1 MTTIRDVVNQVEM
14 VLNDAKYP
22 PTRRELEV
30 LRKVLKTIY
39 THQRFCGDMP
49 PLQPASASQKSAG
62 VRNTLPGYTRLIGN
76 HQQTHGAALIIRS

>member
-22 PTRRELEV
+22 PTRRELDV

-39 THQRFCGDMP
+39 THHRFCGDMP
-49 PLQPASASQKSAG
+49 PPQPASARQTSAG
-62 VRNTLPGYTRLIGN
+62 VRSILPGYTRLIGN
-76 HQQTHGAALIIRS
+76 HQQTPPTAVIIRS

>member
-14 VLNDAKYP
+14 VLNDARYP

-39 THQRFCGDMP
+39 AHHRFSGDIP
-49 PLQPASASQKSAG
+49 PPYPATASQTSAG
-62 VRNTLPGYTRLIGN
+62 VRSTLPGYTRLIGN
-76 HQQTHGAALIIRS
+76 HQQSPHTAVIIRS

>member
-49 PLQPASASQKSAG
+49 PPQPASASQKSAG
-62 VRNTLPGYTRLIGN
+62 VRNTLLGYTRLIGN